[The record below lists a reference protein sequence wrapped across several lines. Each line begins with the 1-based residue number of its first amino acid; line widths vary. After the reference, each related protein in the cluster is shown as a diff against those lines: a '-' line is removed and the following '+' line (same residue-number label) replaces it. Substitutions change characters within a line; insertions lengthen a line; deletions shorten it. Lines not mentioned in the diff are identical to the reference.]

1 MAAEIIAAGK
11 NESAAVQKS
20 GLAESFGFAWAQVR
34 QPPRLATEVNSSWPR
49 GPVQPPPSG
58 QGVLLQDDER
68 GRL

>member
-34 QPPRLATEVNSSWPR
+34 QPPSTDNHCLAVTEVMPQSAPN
-49 GPVQPPPSG
+49 
-58 QGVLLQDDER
+58 DER
-68 GRL
+68 LSS